1 MGKVSRR
8 DLLKAGAG
16 GAAAGLL
23 VMGAPRAARADDKDN
38 EDALFVHIDGVV
50 EGTEG
55 EGTFKIDI
63 DVSGTAD
70 DLRGE
75 GWDTDPDENPQN
87 FCIYVQSGRIR
98 DKTVEL
104 QGKVQLANDPANL
117 GLLVKTE
124 MNTKTGRIVWTFGPF
139 VFTGEGRAIIAEA
152 TRKPEGGD

>member
-23 VMGAPRAARADDKDN
+23 VMGAPGAARADAKG
-38 EDALFVHIDGVV
+38 ALFVHIDGVV

-75 GWDTDPDENPQN
+75 GWDTDPDEDPQN
-87 FCIYVQSGRIR
+87 FCIYVQSGRLR
-98 DKTVEL
+98 RNTVEL

-117 GLLVKTE
+117 SLLVTTE

-139 VFTGEGRAIIAEA
+139 VFTGEGRAIIADA